1 MSERT
6 EQLKGSIDNALRTLQ
21 ARAEALSAHLRLTKR
36 KRAERINRRMQS
48 LRDTLDELKAEAQR
62 RRGLASETKQMLVTA
77 VDDLKVQIILGKAE
91 GTDFLEVEHKRLRT
105 SLRRFEQ
112 SIDHLLAQTRP
123 KIGAAVEA
131 LMREYADSREAL
143 NTELEAAAAR
153 LKEEACHGGA
163 AFEKRKKI
171 LVEQVGHLEQRLG
184 EQRKRF
190 SQKLKQFEAEAK
202 PGLDQIGKALKQL
215 FA

>member
-1 MSERT
+1 MYERI
-6 EQLKGSIDNALRTLQ
+6 EQLKGSIDGALKTLQ
-21 ARAEALSAHLRLTKR
+21 ARAEPLNAHFRLTKQ
-36 KRAERINRRMQS
+36 KRAERINHRMQS
-48 LRDTLDELKAEAQR
+48 LRDTLDELKAEARR
-62 RRGLASETKQMLVTA
+62 RRGLASETKQKLATA
-77 VDDLKVQIILGKAE
+77 VDDLKVQITLGKAE

-131 LMREYADSREAL
+131 LMREYADAREAL

-153 LKEEACHGGA
+153 LKEEARHGGA
-163 AFEKRKKI
+163 AFETRKKI
-171 LVEQVGHLEQRLG
+171 LAEQVGHLEQRLG

-190 SQKLKQFEAEAK
+190 AQKLKQFETEAK
-202 PGLDQIGKALKQL
+202 PGIDQIGKALKQL